1 MSEGGT
7 SMLRAQPTFSR
18 DRCELVTRTNAHTH
32 SRALGSHLARLHTEA
47 GSAAALTPP
56 TFNPPNGTGRVRHEW
71 RRPER
76 AQHACT
82 LVCTHEHARPRG
94 PFMPP
99 VCCACAYI
107 AARELRTQPVPTD
120 RGDFGINCGE
130 LSARRAVQHSRWAPP
145 AALRARRA
153 TTSSSLRMHV

>member
-1 MSEGGT
+1 
-7 SMLRAQPTFSR
+7 MLRAQPTFSR

-32 SRALGSHLARLHTEA
+32 SRALGLHLARLHTEA

-82 LVCTHEHARPRG
+82 LVCTHEHARPQTRSST
-94 PFMPP
+94 
-99 VCCACAYI
+99 
-107 AARELRTQPVPTD
+107 RTFHATGV
-120 RGDFGINCGE
+120 
-130 LSARRAVQHSRWAPP
+130 
-145 AALRARRA
+145 LRACIHR
-153 TTSSSLRMHV
+153 SP